1 MTENKRDDAATPESQ
16 IEALYREGAVEQ
28 PPQTLDQQI
37 LQQARDNC
45 RQAPEVI
52 RPAPGFWQKHRYGL
66 SAAASVMLVAGL
78 FILNPELRNASAP
91 QLSAPANLEISPQPD
106 SAEDAAQP
114 ARVEPMAA
122 PQSMAA
128 KRAAPQEQ
136 AVQQQDMHLQESAAA
151 KNRAVAEQS
160 VQQRAGMAPRQ
171 QQALAAQPS
180 DIDGRLDLLTS
191 TIEAGEL
198 EQAAVLVR
206 GIVADYQL
214 TLPDALAKALSL
226 NEAAQVKE
234 AAQQQL
240 KQQSFIHQA
249 TAPENAQALNREQS
263 ERWQALL
270 ERLEQSLEVKENH

>member
-16 IEALYREGAVEQ
+16 IDALYREGAVEQ
-28 PPQTLDQQI
+28 PPQALDQQI

-78 FILNPELRNASAP
+78 FILNPELRNSSAP
-91 QLSAPANLEISPQPD
+91 QLSAPASLEMSPQAD

-114 ARVEPMAA
+114 ARLQPMAA
-122 PQSMAA
+122 PPMAA

-136 AVQQQDMHLQESAAA
+136 AVQQQDMPPQESAA
-151 KNRAVAEQS
+151 KNRAVAEDT
-160 VQQRAGMAPRQ
+160 VQQRARMAPRQ
-171 QQALAAQPS
+171 QQALTALPR

-191 TIEAGEL
+191 AIEVGEL

-206 GIVADYQL
+206 GIAADYQL
-214 TLPDALAKALSL
+214 TLPDTLAKSLSP
-226 NEAAQVKE
+226 NESAQL
-234 AAQQQL
+234 QL
-240 KQQSFIHQA
+240 KQQSFIHQD
-249 TAPENAQALNREQS
+249 TAPENAQVLNKEQS

-270 ERLEQSLEVKENH
+270 ERLEQSLEAKENH

>member
-16 IEALYREGAVEQ
+16 IDALYREGAVEQ

-78 FILNPELRNASAP
+78 FILNPELRNSSTP
-91 QLSAPANLEISPQPD
+91 QLSAPASLEMSPQAD
-106 SAEDAAQP
+106 SAEDAPQP
-114 ARVEPMAA
+114 
-122 PQSMAA
+122 MAA

-136 AVQQQDMHLQESAAA
+136 AVQQQDMPPQESAA
-151 KNRAVAEQS
+151 KNRAVAEDT
-160 VQQRAGMAPRQ
+160 VQQRARMAPRQ
-171 QQALAAQPS
+171 QQALAALPR

-191 TIEAGEL
+191 AIEVGEL

-206 GIVADYQL
+206 GIAADYQL
-214 TLPDALAKALSL
+214 TLPDTLAKALSA
-226 NEAAQVKE
+226 NEAAQVEE
-234 AAQQQL
+234 AAQRQL
-240 KQQSFIHQA
+240 KQQSFIHQD
-249 TAPENAQALNREQS
+249 TVPESAQALNKEQS

-270 ERLEQSLEVKENH
+270 ERLEQSLEAKENH

>member
-16 IEALYREGAVEQ
+16 IDALYREGAVEQ
-28 PPQTLDQQI
+28 PPLALDQQI

-136 AVQQQDMHLQESAAA
+136 AVQQQDMHLQESAA

-226 NEAAQVKE
+226 NEAAQ
-234 AAQQQL
+234 QQL

>member
-16 IEALYREGAVEQ
+16 IDALYREGAVEQ

-78 FILNPELRNASAP
+78 FILNPELRNSSTP
-91 QLSAPANLEISPQPD
+91 QLSAPVEISPQAD

-114 ARVEPMAA
+114 ARLQPMAA
-122 PQSMAA
+122 PQPMTA

-136 AVQQQDMHLQESAAA
+136 AVQQQDMPPQESAA
-151 KNRAVAEQS
+151 KNRAVAEDT
-160 VQQRAGMAPRQ
+160 VQQRARMAPRQ
-171 QQALAAQPS
+171 QQALAALPR
-180 DIDGRLDLLTS
+180 DIDGRWDLLTS
-191 TIEAGEL
+191 AIEVGEL

-206 GIVADYQL
+206 GIAADYQL
-214 TLPDALAKALSL
+214 TLPDTLAKALSA
-226 NEAAQVKE
+226 NEAAQL
-234 AAQQQL
+234 QL
-240 KQQSFIHQA
+240 KQQSFIHQD
-249 TAPENAQALNREQS
+249 TAPENAQALNKEQS

-270 ERLEQSLEVKENH
+270 ERLEQSLEAKENH

>member
-16 IEALYREGAVEQ
+16 IDALYREGAVEQ
-28 PPQTLDQQI
+28 PPLALDQQI

-45 RQAPEVI
+45 CQAPEVI

-91 QLSAPANLEISPQPD
+91 QP
-106 SAEDAAQP
+106 
-114 ARVEPMAA
+114 
-122 PQSMAA
+122 MAA

-136 AVQQQDMHLQESAAA
+136 AVQQQDMLLQESAAA

-160 VQQRAGMAPRQ
+160 VQQRAGMASRQ

-214 TLPDALAKALSL
+214 TLPDALAKALSP
-226 NEAAQVKE
+226 NEAALVKE

>member
-16 IEALYREGAVEQ
+16 IDALYREGAVEQ

-78 FILNPELRNASAP
+78 FILNPELRNSSTP
-91 QLSAPANLEISPQPD
+91 QLSAPVEISPQAD

-114 ARVEPMAA
+114 ARLQPMAP
-122 PQSMAA
+122 PQPMTA

-136 AVQQQDMHLQESAAA
+136 AVQQQDMPPQESAA
-151 KNRAVAEQS
+151 KNRAVAEDT
-160 VQQRAGMAPRQ
+160 VQQRARMAPRQ
-171 QQALAAQPS
+171 QQALAALPR

-191 TIEAGEL
+191 AIEVGEL

-206 GIVADYQL
+206 GIAADYQL
-214 TLPDALAKALSL
+214 TLPDTLAKALSA
-226 NEAAQVKE
+226 NEAAQL
-234 AAQQQL
+234 QL
-240 KQQSFIHQA
+240 KQQSFIHQD
-249 TAPENAQALNREQS
+249 TAPENAQALNKEQS

-270 ERLEQSLEVKENH
+270 ERLEQSLEAKENH

>member
-16 IEALYREGAVEQ
+16 IDALYREGAVEQ

-78 FILNPELRNASAP
+78 FILNPELRNSSAP
-91 QLSAPANLEISPQPD
+91 QLSAPASLEMSPQAD

-114 ARVEPMAA
+114 ARLQPMT
-122 PQSMAA
+122 A

-136 AVQQQDMHLQESAAA
+136 AVQQQDMPPQESAA
-151 KNRAVAEQS
+151 KNRAVAEDT
-160 VQQRAGMAPRQ
+160 VQQRARMAPRQ
-171 QQALAAQPS
+171 QQALAALPS
-180 DIDGRLDLLTS
+180 DIDGRLDRLTS
-191 TIEAGEL
+191 AIEVGEL

-206 GIVADYQL
+206 GIAADYQL
-214 TLPDALAKALSL
+214 TLPDTLAKALNPNESAQVE
-226 NEAAQVKE
+226 EAAL
-234 AAQQQL
+234 QQL
-240 KQQSFIHQA
+240 KQQSFIHQD
-249 TAPENAQALNREQS
+249 TAPENAQVLNREQS

-270 ERLEQSLEVKENH
+270 ERLKQSLEVKENH

>member
-16 IEALYREGAVEQ
+16 IDALYREGAVEQ

-78 FILNPELRNASAP
+78 FILNPELRNSSTP
-91 QLSAPANLEISPQPD
+91 QLSAPVEISPQAD

-114 ARVEPMAA
+114 MT
-122 PQSMAA
+122 A

-136 AVQQQDMHLQESAAA
+136 AVQQQDMPPQESAA
-151 KNRAVAEQS
+151 KNRAVAEDT
-160 VQQRAGMAPRQ
+160 VQQRARMAPRQ
-171 QQALAAQPS
+171 QQALAALPR

-191 TIEAGEL
+191 VIEVGEI

-206 GIVADYQL
+206 GIAADYQL
-214 TLPDALAKALSL
+214 TLPDTLAKILSP
-226 NEAAQVKE
+226 NEAAQL
-234 AAQQQL
+234 QL
-240 KQQSFIHQA
+240 KQQSFIHQD
-249 TAPENAQALNREQS
+249 TAPESAQALNKEQS

-270 ERLEQSLEVKENH
+270 ERLEQSLEAKENH

>member
-16 IEALYREGAVEQ
+16 IDALYREGAVEQ
-28 PPQTLDQQI
+28 PPLALDQQI

-78 FILNPELRNASAP
+78 FILNPELRNSSAP
-91 QLSAPANLEISPQPD
+91 QLSAPASLEISPQPD

-114 ARVEPMAA
+114 VRLEPMAA
-122 PQSMAA
+122 PQQSMAA

-136 AVQQQDMHLQESAAA
+136 AVQQQDMPPQESAA
-151 KNRAVAEQS
+151 KNRAVAEDT
-160 VQQRAGMAPRQ
+160 VQQRARLAPRQ
-171 QQALAAQPS
+171 QQALAALPR
-180 DIDGRLDLLTS
+180 DIDGRLDLLTT

-206 GIVADYQL
+206 GIAADYQL
-214 TLPDALAKALSL
+214 TLSDTLAKSLSA
-226 NEAAQVKE
+226 NE

-240 KQQSFIHQA
+240 KQQSFIHQD
-249 TAPENAQALNREQS
+249 TAPESAQALNKEQS

-270 ERLEQSLEVKENH
+270 EHLEQSLEVKENH

>member
-1 MTENKRDDAATPESQ
+1 MTENKRDDAATSESQ
-16 IEALYREGAVEQ
+16 IDALYREGAVEQ

-78 FILNPELRNASAP
+78 FILNPELRNSSAP
-91 QLSAPANLEISPQPD
+91 QLSAPASLEMSPQAD

-114 ARVEPMAA
+114 ARLQPMT
-122 PQSMAA
+122 A

-136 AVQQQDMHLQESAAA
+136 AVQQQDMPPQESAA
-151 KNRAVAEQS
+151 KNRAVAEDT
-160 VQQRAGMAPRQ
+160 VQQRARMAPRQ
-171 QQALAAQPS
+171 QQALAALPR

-191 TIEAGEL
+191 AIEVGEL

-206 GIVADYQL
+206 GIAADYQL
-214 TLPDALAKALSL
+214 TLPDTLAKALNPNESAQVE
-226 NEAAQVKE
+226 EAAL
-234 AAQQQL
+234 QQL
-240 KQQSFIHQA
+240 KQQSFIHQD
-249 TAPENAQALNREQS
+249 TAPENAQELNKEQS

-270 ERLEQSLEVKENH
+270 ERLEQSLEAKEDH

>member
-16 IEALYREGAVEQ
+16 IDALYREGAVEQ

-78 FILNPELRNASAP
+78 FILNPELRNSSAP
-91 QLSAPANLEISPQPD
+91 QLSAPASLEMSSQAD

-114 ARVEPMAA
+114 ARLQPMT
-122 PQSMAA
+122 A

-136 AVQQQDMHLQESAAA
+136 AVQQQDMPPQESAA
-151 KNRAVAEQS
+151 KNRAVAEDT
-160 VQQRAGMAPRQ
+160 VQQRARMAPRQ
-171 QQALAAQPS
+171 QQALAALPR
-180 DIDGRLDLLTS
+180 DIDGRLDRLTS
-191 TIEAGEL
+191 AIEVGEL

-206 GIVADYQL
+206 GIAADYQL
-214 TLPDALAKALSL
+214 TLPDTLAKALNPNESAQVE
-226 NEAAQVKE
+226 EAAL
-234 AAQQQL
+234 QQL
-240 KQQSFIHQA
+240 KQQSFIHQD
-249 TAPENAQALNREQS
+249 TAPENAQVLNREQS

-270 ERLEQSLEVKENH
+270 ERLKQSLEVKENH

>member
-16 IEALYREGAVEQ
+16 IDALYREGAVEQ
-28 PPQTLDQQI
+28 PPLALDQQI

-91 QLSAPANLEISPQPD
+91 QLSAPANLEISPQP
-106 SAEDAAQP
+106 
-114 ARVEPMAA
+114 
-122 PQSMAA
+122 MAA

-136 AVQQQDMHLQESAAA
+136 AVQQQDMLLQESAAA

-160 VQQRAGMAPRQ
+160 VQQRAGMASRQ

-214 TLPDALAKALSL
+214 TLPDALAKALSP
-226 NEAAQVKE
+226 NEAALVKE

>member
-1 MTENKRDDAATPESQ
+1 MTENKRDDVATPESQ
-16 IEALYREGAVEQ
+16 IDALYREGAVEQ
-28 PPQTLDQQI
+28 PPQALDQQI

-78 FILNPELRNASAP
+78 FILNPELRNSSAP
-91 QLSAPANLEISPQPD
+91 QLSAPASLEISPQAD

-114 ARVEPMAA
+114 TRLQPMTASQ
-122 PQSMAA
+122 PMAA

-136 AVQQQDMHLQESAAA
+136 AVQQQDMPLQESAPV
-151 KNRAVAEQS
+151 KNRAVAENT
-160 VQQRAGMAPRQ
+160 VPQRARMAPRQ
-171 QQALAAQPS
+171 QQALAAQPR
-180 DIDGRLDLLTS
+180 DIDGRLDRLTS
-191 TIEAGEL
+191 AIEAGEL

-206 GIVADYQL
+206 GIAADYQL
-214 TLPDALAKALSL
+214 TLPDTLALSP
-226 NEAAQVKE
+226 NE

-240 KQQSFIHQA
+240 KQQSFIHKD

>member
-1 MTENKRDDAATPESQ
+1 MTENKRDDAATSESQ
-16 IEALYREGAVEQ
+16 IDALYREGAVEQ
-28 PPQTLDQQI
+28 PPQALDQQI

-78 FILNPELRNASAP
+78 FILNPELRNSSAP
-91 QLSAPANLEISPQPD
+91 QLSAPASLEISPQAD

-114 ARVEPMAA
+114 ARLQPMAA
-122 PQSMAA
+122 PPMAA

-136 AVQQQDMHLQESAAA
+136 AVQQQDMPPQESAA
-151 KNRAVAEQS
+151 KNRAVAEDT
-160 VQQRAGMAPRQ
+160 VQQRARMAPRQ
-171 QQALAAQPS
+171 QQALAAQPR

-191 TIEAGEL
+191 AIEAGEL

-206 GIVADYQL
+206 GIAADYQL
-214 TLPDALAKALSL
+214 TLPDTLAKDLSV
-226 NEAAQVKE
+226 NEAAQVEE
-234 AAQQQL
+234 AAHQQL
-240 KQQSFIHQA
+240 KQQSFIHQD
-249 TAPENAQALNREQS
+249 TAPENAQVLNKEQS

-270 ERLEQSLEVKENH
+270 ERLEQSLEAKENH

>member
-1 MTENKRDDAATPESQ
+1 MTENKRDDAATPELQ
-16 IEALYREGAVEQ
+16 IDALYREGAVEQ

-78 FILNPELRNASAP
+78 FILNPELRNSSAP
-91 QLSAPANLEISPQPD
+91 QLSAPASLEISPQAD

-114 ARVEPMAA
+114 ARLQPMT
-122 PQSMAA
+122 A

-136 AVQQQDMHLQESAAA
+136 AVQQQDMPPQESAA
-151 KNRAVAEQS
+151 KNRAVAEDT
-160 VQQRAGMAPRQ
+160 VQQRARMAPRQ
-171 QQALAAQPS
+171 QQALAALPR
-180 DIDGRLDLLTS
+180 DIDGRLDRLTS
-191 TIEAGEL
+191 AIEVGEL

-206 GIVADYQL
+206 GIAADYQL
-214 TLPDALAKALSL
+214 TLPDTLAKALSA
-226 NEAAQVKE
+226 NEAAQVEE
-234 AAQQQL
+234 AAQRQL
-240 KQQSFIHQA
+240 KQQSFIHQD
-249 TAPENAQALNREQS
+249 TVPENAQVLNREQS

-270 ERLEQSLEVKENH
+270 ERLEQSLEAKENH

>member
-16 IEALYREGAVEQ
+16 IDALYREGAVEQ

-78 FILNPELRNASAP
+78 FILNPELRNSSAP
-91 QLSAPANLEISPQPD
+91 Q
-106 SAEDAAQP
+106 
-114 ARVEPMAA
+114 PMT
-122 PQSMAA
+122 A

-136 AVQQQDMHLQESAAA
+136 AVQQQDMPPQESAA
-151 KNRAVAEQS
+151 KNRAVAEDT
-160 VQQRAGMAPRQ
+160 VQQRARMAPRQ
-171 QQALAAQPS
+171 QQALAVLPR

-191 TIEAGEL
+191 VIEVGEL

-206 GIVADYQL
+206 GIAADYQL
-214 TLPDALAKALSL
+214 TLPDTLAKSLSP
-226 NEAAQVKE
+226 NEAAQVEE
-234 AAQQQL
+234 AAQRQL
-240 KQQSFIHQA
+240 KQQSFIHQD
-249 TAPENAQALNREQS
+249 TAPENAQALNKEQS

-270 ERLEQSLEVKENH
+270 ERLEQSLEAKEDH

>member
-1 MTENKRDDAATPESQ
+1 MTENKRDDAATSESQ
-16 IEALYREGAVEQ
+16 IDALYREGAVEQ
-28 PPQTLDQQI
+28 PPQALDQQI

-78 FILNPELRNASAP
+78 FILNPELRNSSTP
-91 QLSAPANLEISPQPD
+91 QLSAPVEISPQAD

-114 ARVEPMAA
+114 ARLQPMAA
-122 PQSMAA
+122 PQPMTA

-136 AVQQQDMHLQESAAA
+136 AVQQQDMPPQESAA
-151 KNRAVAEQS
+151 KNRAVAEDT
-160 VQQRAGMAPRQ
+160 VQQRARMAPRQ
-171 QQALAAQPS
+171 QQALAALPR

-191 TIEAGEL
+191 VIEVGEL

-206 GIVADYQL
+206 GIAADYQL
-214 TLPDALAKALSL
+214 TLPDTLAKSLSPNESALVE
-226 NEAAQVKE
+226 EAAQL
-234 AAQQQL
+234 QL
-240 KQQSFIHQA
+240 KQQSFIHQD
-249 TAPENAQALNREQS
+249 TAPENAQVLNKEQS

-270 ERLEQSLEVKENH
+270 ERLEQSLEAKENH

>member
-16 IEALYREGAVEQ
+16 IDALYREGAVEQ

-78 FILNPELRNASAP
+78 FILNPELRNSSAP
-91 QLSAPANLEISPQPD
+91 QLSAPASLEMSPQAD
-106 SAEDAAQP
+106 STEDAAQP
-114 ARVEPMAA
+114 ARLQPMT
-122 PQSMAA
+122 A

-136 AVQQQDMHLQESAAA
+136 AVQQQDMPPQESAA
-151 KNRAVAEQS
+151 KNRAVAEDT
-160 VQQRAGMAPRQ
+160 VQQRARMAPRQ
-171 QQALAAQPS
+171 QQALAALPR

-191 TIEAGEL
+191 VIEVGEI

-206 GIVADYQL
+206 GIAADYQL
-214 TLPDALAKALSL
+214 TLPDTLAKSLSP
-226 NEAAQVKE
+226 NEAAQL
-234 AAQQQL
+234 QL
-240 KQQSFIHQA
+240 KQQSFIHQD
-249 TAPENAQALNREQS
+249 TAPESAQALNKEQS

-270 ERLEQSLEVKENH
+270 ERLEQSLEAKENH

>member
-16 IEALYREGAVEQ
+16 IDALYREGAVEQ

-45 RQAPEVI
+45 RQVPEVI

-78 FILNPELRNASAP
+78 FILNPELRNSSAP
-91 QLSAPANLEISPQPD
+91 QLSAPASLEISPQAD

-114 ARVEPMAA
+114 GLQPMAA
-122 PQSMAA
+122 PQPMTA

-136 AVQQQDMHLQESAAA
+136 AVQQQDMPPQESAA
-151 KNRAVAEQS
+151 KNRAVAEDT
-160 VQQRAGMAPRQ
+160 VQQRARMAPRQ
-171 QQALAAQPS
+171 QQALAALPR
-180 DIDGRLDLLTS
+180 DIDGRLDRLTS
-191 TIEAGEL
+191 AIEVGEL

-206 GIVADYQL
+206 GIAADYQL
-214 TLPDALAKALSL
+214 TLPDTLAKALSP
-226 NEAAQVKE
+226 NE

-240 KQQSFIHQA
+240 KQQSFIHQD
-249 TAPENAQALNREQS
+249 TAPENAQVLNKEQS

-270 ERLEQSLEVKENH
+270 ERLEQSLEAKENH

>member
-16 IEALYREGAVEQ
+16 IDALYREGAVEQ
-28 PPQTLDQQI
+28 PPQTLDLQI

-78 FILNPELRNASAP
+78 FILNPELRNSSAP
-91 QLSAPANLEISPQPD
+91 QLSAPASLEISPQVD

-114 ARVEPMAA
+114 ARLQP
-122 PQSMAA
+122 MAA

-136 AVQQQDMHLQESAAA
+136 AVQQQDMPPQESAA
-151 KNRAVAEQS
+151 KNRAVAEDT
-160 VQQRAGMAPRQ
+160 VQQRARMAPRQ
-171 QQALAAQPS
+171 QQALAALPR
-180 DIDGRLDLLTS
+180 DINGRLDLLTS
-191 TIEAGEL
+191 AIEVGEL

-206 GIVADYQL
+206 GIAADHQL
-214 TLPDALAKALSL
+214 TLPDTLAKALSA
-226 NEAAQVKE
+226 NEAAQL
-234 AAQQQL
+234 QL
-240 KQQSFIHQA
+240 KQQSFIHQD
-249 TAPENAQALNREQS
+249 TAPENAQVLNKEQS

-270 ERLEQSLEVKENH
+270 ERLEQSLEAKDNH

>member
-16 IEALYREGAVEQ
+16 IDALYREGAVEQ

-78 FILNPELRNASAP
+78 FILNPELRNSSTP
-91 QLSAPANLEISPQPD
+91 QLSAPVEISPQAD

-114 ARVEPMAA
+114 ARLQPMAA
-122 PQSMAA
+122 PQPMTA

-136 AVQQQDMHLQESAAA
+136 AVQQQDMPPQESAA
-151 KNRAVAEQS
+151 KNRAVAEDT
-160 VQQRAGMAPRQ
+160 VQQRARMAPRQ
-171 QQALAAQPS
+171 QQALAALPR
-180 DIDGRLDLLTS
+180 DIDGRLDRLTS
-191 TIEAGEL
+191 AIEVGEL

-206 GIVADYQL
+206 GIAADYQL
-214 TLPDALAKALSL
+214 TLPDTLAKSLSPNESALVE
-226 NEAAQVKE
+226 EAAQL
-234 AAQQQL
+234 QL
-240 KQQSFIHQA
+240 KQQSFIHQD
-249 TAPENAQALNREQS
+249 TAPESAQALNKEQS

-270 ERLEQSLEVKENH
+270 ERLEQSLEAKENH

>member
-16 IEALYREGAVEQ
+16 IDALYREGAVEQ

-78 FILNPELRNASAP
+78 FILNPELRNSSAP
-91 QLSAPANLEISPQPD
+91 QLSAPASLEMSPQAD

-114 ARVEPMAA
+114 ARLQPMT
-122 PQSMAA
+122 A

-136 AVQQQDMHLQESAAA
+136 VVQQQDMPPQESAA
-151 KNRAVAEQS
+151 KNRAVAEDT
-160 VQQRAGMAPRQ
+160 VQQRARMAPRQ
-171 QQALAAQPS
+171 QQALAALPR
-180 DIDGRLDLLTS
+180 DIDGRLDRLTS
-191 TIEAGEL
+191 AIEVGEL

-206 GIVADYQL
+206 GIAADYQL
-214 TLPDALAKALSL
+214 TLPDTLAKALNPNESAQVE
-226 NEAAQVKE
+226 EAAL
-234 AAQQQL
+234 QQL
-240 KQQSFIHQA
+240 KQQSFIHQD
-249 TAPENAQALNREQS
+249 TAPENAQVLNREQS

-270 ERLEQSLEVKENH
+270 ERLKQSLEVKENH

>member
-16 IEALYREGAVEQ
+16 IDALYREGAVEQ

-78 FILNPELRNASAP
+78 FILNPELRNSSAP
-91 QLSAPANLEISPQPD
+91 QLSAPASLEMRPQAD

-114 ARVEPMAA
+114 ARLQPMT
-122 PQSMAA
+122 A

-136 AVQQQDMHLQESAAA
+136 VVQQQDMPPQESAA
-151 KNRAVAEQS
+151 KNRAVAEDT
-160 VQQRAGMAPRQ
+160 VQQRARMAPRQ
-171 QQALAAQPS
+171 QQALAALPR
-180 DIDGRLDLLTS
+180 DIDGRLDRLTS
-191 TIEAGEL
+191 AIEVGEL

-206 GIVADYQL
+206 GIAADYQL
-214 TLPDALAKALSL
+214 TLPDTLAKALNPNESAQVE
-226 NEAAQVKE
+226 EAAL
-234 AAQQQL
+234 QQL
-240 KQQSFIHQA
+240 KQQSFIHQD
-249 TAPENAQALNREQS
+249 TAPENAQVLNREQS

-270 ERLEQSLEVKENH
+270 ERLKQSLEVKENH

>member
-16 IEALYREGAVEQ
+16 IDALYREGAVEQ
-28 PPQTLDQQI
+28 PPQTLDEQI

-45 RQAPEVI
+45 RQAPEVS

-78 FILNPELRNASAP
+78 FILNPELRNSSAP
-91 QLSAPANLEISPQPD
+91 QLSAPASLEMSPQAD

-114 ARVEPMAA
+114 ARLQPMAA
-122 PQSMAA
+122 PQPMTT

-136 AVQQQDMHLQESAAA
+136 AVQQQDMPPQEGAA
-151 KNRAVAEQS
+151 KNRAVAEDT
-160 VQQRAGMAPRQ
+160 VQQRARMAPRQ
-171 QQALAAQPS
+171 QQALAALPR

-191 TIEAGEL
+191 VIEVGEL

-206 GIVADYQL
+206 GIAADYQL
-214 TLPDALAKALSL
+214 TLPDTLAKSLSP
-226 NEAAQVKE
+226 NESAQVEE

-240 KQQSFIHQA
+240 KQQSFIHQD
-249 TAPENAQALNREQS
+249 TAPENAQVLNKEQS

-270 ERLEQSLEVKENH
+270 ERLEQSLEAKEDH

>member
-16 IEALYREGAVEQ
+16 IDALYREGAVEQ

-52 RPAPGFWQKHRYGL
+52 RPVPGFWQKHRYGL

-78 FILNPELRNASAP
+78 FILNPELRNSSTP
-91 QLSAPANLEISPQPD
+91 QLSAPASLEISPQAD

-114 ARVEPMAA
+114 ARLKPMAA
-122 PQSMAA
+122 PQPMAA

-136 AVQQQDMHLQESAAA
+136 AVQQQDMPPQESAA
-151 KNRAVAEQS
+151 KNRAVAEDT
-160 VQQRAGMAPRQ
+160 VQQRARMAPRQ
-171 QQALAAQPS
+171 QQALAALPR

-191 TIEAGEL
+191 AIEVGEL

-206 GIVADYQL
+206 GIAADHQL
-214 TLPDALAKALSL
+214 TLPDTLAKALSA
-226 NEAAQVKE
+226 NEAAQMEE
-234 AAQQQL
+234 AAQRQL
-240 KQQSFIHQA
+240 KQQSFIHQD
-249 TAPENAQALNREQS
+249 TAPENAQVLNKEQS

-270 ERLEQSLEVKENH
+270 ERLEQSLEAKENH

>member
-1 MTENKRDDAATPESQ
+1 MTEIKRDDAATPESQ
-16 IEALYREGAVEQ
+16 IDALYREGAVEQ

-78 FILNPELRNASAP
+78 FILNPELRNSSAP
-91 QLSAPANLEISPQPD
+91 QLSAPASLEISPQAD

-114 ARVEPMAA
+114 ARLQPMT
-122 PQSMAA
+122 A

-136 AVQQQDMHLQESAAA
+136 AVQQQDMPPQESAA
-151 KNRAVAEQS
+151 KNRAVAEDT
-160 VQQRAGMAPRQ
+160 VQQRARMAPRQ
-171 QQALAAQPS
+171 QQALAALPR
-180 DIDGRLDLLTS
+180 DIDGRLDRLTS
-191 TIEAGEL
+191 AIEVGEL

-206 GIVADYQL
+206 GIAADYQL
-214 TLPDALAKALSL
+214 TLPDTLAKALNPNESAQVE
-226 NEAAQVKE
+226 EAAL
-234 AAQQQL
+234 QQL
-240 KQQSFIHQA
+240 KQQSFIHQD
-249 TAPENAQALNREQS
+249 TAPENAQVLNKEQS

-270 ERLEQSLEVKENH
+270 ERLEQSLEAKENH

>member
-1 MTENKRDDAATPESQ
+1 MTENKRDDAATPDSQ
-16 IEALYREGAVEQ
+16 IDALYREGAVEQ
-28 PPQTLDQQI
+28 PPLALDQQI

-91 QLSAPANLEISPQPD
+91 QLSAPASLEISPQPD

-114 ARVEPMAA
+114 ARLEPMAA
-122 PQSMAA
+122 PQPMTA

-136 AVQQQDMHLQESAAA
+136 AVQQQDMPPQESAA
-151 KNRAVAEQS
+151 KNRAVAEDT
-160 VQQRAGMAPRQ
+160 VQQRARLAPRQ
-171 QQALAAQPS
+171 QQALAALPR
-180 DIDGRLDLLTS
+180 DIDGRLDLLTT

-206 GIVADYQL
+206 GIAADYQL
-214 TLPDALAKALSL
+214 TLPDTLAKSLSP
-226 NEAAQVKE
+226 NEAAQR
-234 AAQQQL
+234 QL
-240 KQQSFIHQA
+240 KQQSFIHQD
-249 TAPENAQALNREQS
+249 TAPESAQVLNKEQS

-270 ERLEQSLEVKENH
+270 ERLEQSLEAKENH

>member
-16 IEALYREGAVEQ
+16 IDALYREGAVEQ
-28 PPQTLDQQI
+28 PPQTLDEQI

-78 FILNPELRNASAP
+78 FILNPELRNSSTP
-91 QLSAPANLEISPQPD
+91 QLSAPVEISPQAD

-114 ARVEPMAA
+114 ARLQPMAP
-122 PQSMAA
+122 PQPMTA

-136 AVQQQDMHLQESAAA
+136 AVQQQDMPPQESAA
-151 KNRAVAEQS
+151 KNRAVAEDT
-160 VQQRAGMAPRQ
+160 VQQRARMAPRQ
-171 QQALAAQPS
+171 QQALAALPR

-191 TIEAGEL
+191 VIEVGEI

-206 GIVADYQL
+206 GIAADYQL
-214 TLPDALAKALSL
+214 TLPDTLAKILSP
-226 NEAAQVKE
+226 NEAAQL
-234 AAQQQL
+234 QL
-240 KQQSFIHQA
+240 KQQSFIHQD
-249 TAPENAQALNREQS
+249 TAPESAQALNKEQS

-270 ERLEQSLEVKENH
+270 ERLEQSLEAKENH

>member
-28 PPQTLDQQI
+28 PPQALDQQI

-52 RPAPGFWQKHRYGL
+52 RPAPGFWQRHRYGL

-78 FILNPELRNASAP
+78 FILNPELRNSSTP
-91 QLSAPANLEISPQPD
+91 QLSAPASLEISPQAD

-114 ARVEPMAA
+114 ARLQPMAA
-122 PQSMAA
+122 PQPMTA

-136 AVQQQDMHLQESAAA
+136 AVQQQDMPPQESAA
-151 KNRAVAEQS
+151 KNRAVAEDT
-160 VQQRAGMAPRQ
+160 VQQRARMAPRQ
-171 QQALAAQPS
+171 QQALAVLPR

-191 TIEAGEL
+191 VIEVGEL

-206 GIVADYQL
+206 GIAADYQL
-214 TLPDALAKALSL
+214 TLPDTLAKALSA
-226 NEAAQVKE
+226 NEAAQMEE
-234 AAQQQL
+234 AAQRQL
-240 KQQSFIHQA
+240 KQQSFIHQD
-249 TAPENAQALNREQS
+249 TAPENAQVLNKEQS

-270 ERLEQSLEVKENH
+270 ERLKQSLEAKENH

>member
-1 MTENKRDDAATPESQ
+1 MTENKRDDAATPDSQ
-16 IEALYREGAVEQ
+16 IDALYREGAVEQ
-28 PPQTLDQQI
+28 PPLALDQQI

-78 FILNPELRNASAP
+78 FILNPELRNSSAP
-91 QLSAPANLEISPQPD
+91 QLSAPASLEISLQPD

-114 ARVEPMAA
+114 ARLEPMAA
-122 PQSMAA
+122 PQQSMAA

-136 AVQQQDMHLQESAAA
+136 AVQQQDMPPQESAA
-151 KNRAVAEQS
+151 KNRAVAEDT
-160 VQQRAGMAPRQ
+160 VQQRARLAPR
-171 QQALAAQPS
+171 QQALAALPR
-180 DIDGRLDLLTS
+180 DIDGRLDLLTT

-206 GIVADYQL
+206 GIAADYQL
-214 TLPDALAKALSL
+214 TLPDTLAKALSA
-226 NEAAQVKE
+226 NEAAQMEE
-234 AAQQQL
+234 AALRQL
-240 KQQSFIHQA
+240 KQQSFIHQD
-249 TAPENAQALNREQS
+249 TAPENAQVLNKEQS

-270 ERLEQSLEVKENH
+270 ERLKQSLEAKENH

>member
-16 IEALYREGAVEQ
+16 IDALYREGAVEQ
-28 PPQTLDQQI
+28 PPQALDQQI

-78 FILNPELRNASAP
+78 FILNPELRNSSAP
-91 QLSAPANLEISPQPD
+91 QLSAPASLEMSPQAD

-114 ARVEPMAA
+114 ARLQPMT
-122 PQSMAA
+122 A

-136 AVQQQDMHLQESAAA
+136 VVQQQDMPPQESAA
-151 KNRAVAEQS
+151 KNRAVAEDT
-160 VQQRAGMAPRQ
+160 VQQRARMAPRQ
-171 QQALAAQPS
+171 QQALAALPR
-180 DIDGRLDLLTS
+180 DIDGRLDRLTS
-191 TIEAGEL
+191 AIEVGEL

-206 GIVADYQL
+206 GIAADYQL
-214 TLPDALAKALSL
+214 TLPDTLAKALNPNESAQVE
-226 NEAAQVKE
+226 EAAL
-234 AAQQQL
+234 QQL
-240 KQQSFIHQA
+240 KQQSFIHQD
-249 TAPENAQALNREQS
+249 TAPENAQVLNREQS

-270 ERLEQSLEVKENH
+270 ERLKQSLEVKENH

>member
-16 IEALYREGAVEQ
+16 IDALYRECAVEQ

-78 FILNPELRNASAP
+78 FILNPELRNSSP
-91 QLSAPANLEISPQPD
+91 PQP
-106 SAEDAAQP
+106 
-114 ARVEPMAA
+114 MT
-122 PQSMAA
+122 A

-136 AVQQQDMHLQESAAA
+136 AVQQQDMPPQESAA
-151 KNRAVAEQS
+151 KNRAVAEDT
-160 VQQRAGMAPRQ
+160 VQQRARMAPRQ
-171 QQALAAQPS
+171 QQALAALPR

-191 TIEAGEL
+191 AIEVGEL

-206 GIVADYQL
+206 GIAADYQL
-214 TLPDALAKALSL
+214 TLPDTLAKILSP
-226 NEAAQVKE
+226 NEAAQL
-234 AAQQQL
+234 QL
-240 KQQSFIHQA
+240 KQQSFIHQD
-249 TAPENAQALNREQS
+249 TAPESAQALNKEQS

-270 ERLEQSLEVKENH
+270 ERLEQSLEAKENH

>member
-1 MTENKRDDAATPESQ
+1 MTENKRDDAATPELQ
-16 IEALYREGAVEQ
+16 IDALYREGAVEQ

-78 FILNPELRNASAP
+78 FILNPELRNSSAP
-91 QLSAPANLEISPQPD
+91 QLSAPASLEVSPQAD

-114 ARVEPMAA
+114 ARLQPMT
-122 PQSMAA
+122 A

-136 AVQQQDMHLQESAAA
+136 AVQQQDMPPQESAA
-151 KNRAVAEQS
+151 KNRAVAEDT
-160 VQQRAGMAPRQ
+160 VQQRARMAPRQ
-171 QQALAAQPS
+171 QQALAALPR
-180 DIDGRLDLLTS
+180 DIDGRLDRLTS
-191 TIEAGEL
+191 AIEVGEL

-206 GIVADYQL
+206 GIAADYQL
-214 TLPDALAKALSL
+214 TLPDTLAKALNPNESAQVE
-226 NEAAQVKE
+226 EAAL
-234 AAQQQL
+234 QQL
-240 KQQSFIHQA
+240 KQQSFIHQD
-249 TAPENAQALNREQS
+249 TAPENAQVLNREQS

-270 ERLEQSLEVKENH
+270 ERLKQSLEVKENH